1 MVPCCHFRGPNY
13 SCVAMRTIVLSIFIL
28 ISVVASAQGT
38 LRGVVSDPK
47 GETLIGATV
56 VLKSDP
62 SKGVVT
68 DLDGRYSLQI
78 PSDGPTVLVFS
89 FVGFEPKEVTVTAKP
104 GEVVVQNVVLGE
116 KSVQIK
122 EFEVQA
128 KARRGSDG
136 YLDRMKSNAPA
147 ALDFISRD
155 AMLKTGDADAAA
167 AVKRISGVSTVGA
180 FVTVRGLADRY
191 LVTTINGG
199 RVPTLDPYTNNL
211 RLDLFP
217 TGLMDNIVITKTLT
231 PDLPGDWAGAYMS
244 MNTSDFPDRLQVTV
258 ATTVGYNPNSTGRS
272 IVSSTASGTDWLGR
286 DDGLRAIPTGVP
298 ERVEDYPTFIDPSL
312 YQQLTLLGLGDYLNG
327 FGITGSTPGFS
338 TEGGTMTTTSTQ
350 QHLALTQLGM
360 LAPGLLYDP
369 NAVQAGVNSYNNTY
383 DLAYFSP
390 QLNGELERLNTSW
403 DNSRWRVADAT
414 GSPNFNMNLSIG
426 NQLDLFKSRK
436 TPKQLGYLIG
446 FRYSNET
453 QNDEQSTI
461 LRTIERYEDEDPGD
475 TFNRK
480 GEQRVS
486 VVSSGWNAL
495 GNVSFKLNRNNNF
508 SLMAMGNVLGQ
519 NNARYLVFLDPTV
532 SGETF
537 VSEDQFWE
545 QRRMW
550 VYQYGSK
557 HFIPAMNLT
566 VTADASYSDGDRDV
580 LDLKVVQY
588 ILPADGGS
596 IDNVD
601 GALRPPARIFRF
613 LNEQLLDTRL
623 GFELPLGDRENK
635 VRKLKFG
642 GSYRWNE
649 RRNDQKYY
657 QVLGAPGPSQWE
669 DASRFRMR
677 DDGRFTSLYT
687 PFGSFKDN
695 DIGILNVIA
704 GYVMTDYSMTERIR
718 VAGGVRMEHT
728 DLVTDIYEFWEQGVA
743 PDDPIRGTVGD
754 LAIGGAGAPEPKPAV
769 PGSIDQWD
777 LLPSASLIMKLRAAE
792 KQPLDLRL
800 SYFRSL
806 SRPSFREFSV
816 VQLYDYLLQAPVYGN
831 PDLQMTTIDNYDL
844 RLERFFKGGDNVSI
858 STFYKSFQNHI
869 ELLQTAQGGFTWRN
883 AEFSE
888 VYGLELEGRFRLLRD
903 LEFRGNL
910 TLMDSRSELKTFLN
924 GEEVRYETPMFGQA
938 PYIVNTTL
946 TYSMDSIGLSFSASY
961 NVQGPKLAV
970 TNAELDPTGIRAY
983 EMPRHL
989 IDLTLRKR
997 FGDHWSAMFR
1007 VRDLL
1012 NAPQRRTYRFEQGY
1026 VGDFDRFAFGTEYLL
1041 TLAYTI
1047 R

>member
-1 MVPCCHFRGPNY
+1 MLHRSLLALLLLLSGMM
-13 SCVAMRTIVLSIFIL
+13 AM
-28 ISVVASAQGT
+28 AQGT
-38 LRGVVSDPK
+38 LRGTVSDPN

-62 SKGVVT
+62 GQGVVT
-68 DLDGRYSLQI
+68 DLDGRYSLGI
-78 PSDGPTVLVFS
+78 ISSAPTVVVFS
-89 FVGFEPKEVTVTAKP
+89 FIGFETKEVTVTLSN
-104 GEVVVQNVVLGE
+104 GEVKVQNVTLGE

-128 KARRGSDG
+128 KARRGSDT

-167 AVKRISGVSTVGA
+167 AVKRVSGVSTVGA

-231 PDLPGDWAGAYMS
+231 PDLPADWAGAYLS
-244 MNTSDFPDRLQVTV
+244 MNTSDYPDRLQVSV
-258 ATTVGYNPNSTGRS
+258 ATTVGYNPNSTGRT
-272 IVSSTASGTDWLGR
+272 IVSSQASGTDWLGR
-286 DDGLRAIPTGVP
+286 DDGLRAIPNGVP
-298 ERVEDYPTFIDPSL
+298 TRVEDYPLFIDPSL
-312 YQQLTLLGLGDYLNG
+312 YQQLSVLGLGSYLNG
-327 FGITGSTPGFS
+327 YGITSATPGFN
-338 TEGGTMTTTSTQ
+338 TQGGQMVTTNTQ
-350 QHLALTQLGM
+350 QHLALTQLG
-360 LAPGLLYDP
+360 LLPPALLYDA
-369 NAVQAGVNSYNNTY
+369 NAVQAAVNAYNGTY

-390 QLNGELERLNTSW
+390 TFNGGLETLNNSW
-403 DNSRWRVADAT
+403 DNSRWRVGSTT
-414 GSPNFNMNLSIG
+414 GSPNLNMNLSIG
-426 NQLDLFKSRK
+426 NQIDVFKKRK
-436 TPKQLGYLIG
+436 EPRQLGFLLG
-446 FRYSNET
+446 LRYSTET
-453 QNDEQSTI
+453 QNDEHSTI
-461 LRTIERYEDEDPGD
+461 LRTIERFEDENPGD

-480 GEQRVS
+480 GDQRVS

-495 GNVSFKLNRNNNF
+495 GNISFKLDRNNSF

-519 NNARYLVFLDPTV
+519 NNARHLVFLDPTV

-537 VSEDQFWE
+537 VSEEQFWE

-550 VYQYGSK
+550 VFQYGSK
-557 HFIPAMNLT
+557 HLIPALNLT
-566 VTADASYSDGDRDV
+566 VNADVSYTDGDRDV
-580 LDLKVVQY
+580 LDFKVVQY
-588 ILPADGGS
+588 IMPAPGES

-601 GALRPPARIFRF
+601 GALRPPGRIFRF
-613 LNEQLLDTRL
+613 LNEELLDARL
-623 GFELPLGDRENK
+623 GFERPLGDRENK

-642 GSYRWNE
+642 GAYRWNQ
-649 RRNDQKYY
+649 RTNDQNYY

-669 DASRFRMR
+669 DASRFRMGEE
-677 DDGRFTSLYT
+677 GRFVSLYA

-695 DIGILNVIA
+695 DIGILNVA
-704 GYVMTDYSMTERIR
+704 AAYAMTDYSFTERIR
-718 VAGGVRMEHT
+718 VAGGLRAEHT
-728 DLVTDIYEFWEQGVA
+728 DLVSDIRDFHEKGVA
-743 PDDPIRGTVGD
+743 ADDPIRGTVGD
-754 LAIGGAGAPEPKPAV
+754 LAIGGASAPEPKPAV
-769 PGSIDQWD
+769 PGTIEQWD
-777 LLPSASLIMKLRAAE
+777 LLPSANLILKLRPIE
-792 KQPLDLRL
+792 KQSLNLRL

-816 VQLYDYLLQAPVYGN
+816 TQLYDYLLQAPVYGN
-831 PDLQMTTIDNYDL
+831 PDLRMTRIDNYDV
-844 RLERFFKGGDNVSI
+844 RLERFFESGDNVSI
-858 STFYKSFQNHI
+858 SGFYKYFVDHI

-883 AEFSE
+883 AGSSQVLGME
-888 VYGLELEGRFRLLRD
+888 VGGRKRLLRN
-903 LEFRGNL
+903 LELRGNL
-910 TLMDSRSELKTFLN
+910 TLMNSRSELVTQLD
-924 GEEVRYETPMFGQA
+924 GQEVRYETPMFGQA
-938 PYIVNTTL
+938 PYILNGTMSYMADSLKL
-946 TYSMDSIGLSFSASY
+946 TVSVSY

-989 IDLTLRKR
+989 IDITLNKR
-997 FGDHWSAMFR
+997 FGGHWNVLFR

-1012 NAPQRRTYRFEQGY
+1012 NSPQRRTYRFEQGY

>member
-1 MVPCCHFRGPNY
+1 MLHRSLLALLLLLSGMM
-13 SCVAMRTIVLSIFIL
+13 AM
-28 ISVVASAQGT
+28 AQGT
-38 LRGVVSDPK
+38 LRGTVSDPN

-56 VLKSDP
+56 VLKSDL
-62 SKGVVT
+62 SQGVVT
-68 DLDGRYSLQI
+68 DLDGRYSLVI
-78 PSDGPTVLVFS
+78 KSSAPTVVVFS
-89 FVGFEPKEVTVTAKP
+89 FIGYEAKEVTVVLSNGDVK
-104 GEVVVQNVVLGE
+104 VQNVTLGE

-128 KARRGSDG
+128 KARRSGDT
-136 YLDRMKSNAPA
+136 YLDRMKSNSPT

-167 AVKRISGVSTVGA
+167 AVKRVSGVSTVGA

-231 PDLPGDWAGAYMS
+231 PDLPADWAGAYLS
-244 MNTSDFPDRLQVTV
+244 MNTSDYPDRLQVSV
-258 ATTVGYNPNSTGRS
+258 ATTMGYNPNSTGRT
-272 IVSSTASGTDWLGR
+272 IVSSQASGTDWLGR
-286 DDGLRAIPTGVP
+286 DDGLRAIPYGVP
-298 ERVEDYPTFIDPSL
+298 TRVEDYPLFIDPSL
-312 YQQLTLLGLGDYLNG
+312 YQQLSALGLGSYLNG
-327 FGITGSTPGFS
+327 YGITSTTPGFN
-338 TEGGTMTTTSTQ
+338 TQGGQMVTNNTQ
-350 QHLALTQLGM
+350 QHLALTQLG
-360 LAPGLLYDP
+360 LLPPALLYDA
-369 NAVQAGVNSYNNTY
+369 NAVQAAVNAYNGTY
-383 DLAYFSP
+383 DIAYFSP
-390 QLNGELERLNTSW
+390 IFNGELETLNTSW
-403 DNSRWRVADAT
+403 DNSRWRVGITT
-414 GSPNFNMNLSIG
+414 GSPNLNMNLSIG
-426 NQLDLFKSRK
+426 NQIDIFKKRK
-436 TPKQLGYLIG
+436 EPRQLGFLLG
-446 FRYSNET
+446 LRYSTET
-453 QNDEQSTI
+453 QNDEHSTI
-461 LRTIERYEDEDPGD
+461 LRTIERFEDENPGD

-480 GEQRVS
+480 GDQRVS

-495 GNVSFKLNRNNNF
+495 GNISFKLDRNNSF

-519 NNARYLVFLDPTV
+519 NNARHLVFLDPTV

-537 VSEDQFWE
+537 VSEEQFWE

-550 VYQYGSK
+550 VLQYGSK
-557 HFIPAMNLT
+557 HLIPALNLT
-566 VTADASYSDGDRDV
+566 VNADVSYTDGDRDV
-580 LDLKVVQY
+580 LDFKVVQY
-588 ILPADGGS
+588 IQPGPGES

-601 GALRPPARIFRF
+601 GALRPPGRIFRF
-613 LNEQLLDTRL
+613 LDEEILDARL
-623 GFELPLGDRENK
+623 GFERPLGDRENK

-642 GSYRWNE
+642 GAYRWNQ
-649 RRNDQKYY
+649 RTNDQNYY

-669 DASRFRMR
+669 EASRFQMGQ
-677 DDGRFTSLYT
+677 DGRFVSLYA

-695 DIGILNVIA
+695 DIGILNVA
-704 GYVMTDYSMTERIR
+704 AAYAMTDHSITERVR
-718 VAGGVRMEHT
+718 VAGGLRAEYT
-728 DLVTDIYEFWEQGVA
+728 DLISDIRDFYDQGVA
-743 PDDPIRGTVGD
+743 ADDPVRGTVGD
-754 LAIGGAGAPEPKPAV
+754 LAIGGASAPEPKPAV
-769 PGSIDQWD
+769 PGTIEQWD
-777 LLPSASLIMKLRAAE
+777 LLPSVNLILKLRPVE
-792 KQPLDLRL
+792 KQPLNLRL

-831 PDLQMTTIDNYDL
+831 PELDMTRIDNYDI
-844 RLERFFKGGDNVSI
+844 RLERFFESGDNVSI
-858 STFYKSFQNHI
+858 SGFYKYFVGHI

-883 AEFSE
+883 AESSQ
-888 VYGLELEGRFRLLRD
+888 VLGLEIEGRKRLLRN
-903 LEFRGNL
+903 LEARGNL
-910 TLMDSRSELKTFLN
+910 TLMNSRSELVTRLD

-938 PYIVNTTL
+938 PYIVNGTL
-946 TYSMDSIGLSFSASY
+946 SYMADSLKLTVSVSY

-989 IDLTLRKR
+989 IDITLNKR
-997 FGDHWSAMFR
+997 FGEHWNVLFR

-1012 NAPQRRTYRFEQGY
+1012 NSPQRRTYRFEQGY

>member
-1 MVPCCHFRGPNY
+1 
-13 SCVAMRTIVLSIFIL
+13 VAKRTFLFLIL
-28 ISVVASAQGT
+28 ALVSVVGWSQGT
-38 LRGVVSDPK
+38 VRGVVSDPK

-56 VLKSDP
+56 VLKADP

-68 DLDGRYSLQI
+68 DLDGRYSLSI
-78 PSDGPTVLVFS
+78 PSSAPVILVYS

-116 KSVQIK
+116 KSVMIK
-122 EFEVQA
+122 EFEVEA

-258 ATTVGYNPNSTGRS
+258 SATVGFNPNSTGRS
-272 IVSSTASGTDWLGR
+272 IVSSASSGTDWLGR
-286 DDGLRAIPTGVP
+286 DDGLRAIPDGVP
-298 ERVEDYPTFIDPSL
+298 DRVEDYPTFIDPSL
-312 YQQLTLLGLGDYLNG
+312 YQQLSILGLGSYLNG
-327 FGITGSTPGFS
+327 YGITANTPGFD
-338 TEGGTMTTTSTQ
+338 TPGGTMTIGNTQ

-360 LAPGLLYDP
+360 LAPALLYDA
-369 NAVQAGVNSYNNTY
+369 NAVQGGVALYNSTY

-390 QLNGELERLNTSW
+390 ILNGGLEQLNTSW
-403 DNSRWRVADAT
+403 DNSRWRVAEAT
-414 GSPNFNMNLSIG
+414 GAPNYNMNLSIG
-426 NQLDLFKSRK
+426 NQIELFKK
-436 TPKQLGYLIG
+436 KKPKQLGYLLG
-446 FRYSNET
+446 FRYSSDT
-453 QNDEQSTI
+453 QNDEHSTI

-557 HFIPAMNLT
+557 HFIPALNLT
-566 VTADASYSDGDRDV
+566 VTADASYSDGDRDI

-601 GALRPPARIFRF
+601 GALRPPARIFRY

-623 GFELPLGDRENK
+623 AFELPYSDRENK

-642 GSYRWNE
+642 GAYRWNQ

-657 QVLGAPGPSQWE
+657 QVIGAPGPSQWE

-677 DDGRFTSLYT
+677 EDGRFTSLYT

-695 DIGILNVIA
+695 DIGILNVA
-704 GYVMTDYSMTERIR
+704 AAFAMVDHSFTERIR
-718 VAGGVRMEHT
+718 FAGGLRAEHT
-728 DLVTDIYEFWEQGVA
+728 DLVSDIYEFWEQGVA
-743 PDDPIRGTVGD
+743 ADDPIRGTVGD

-769 PGSIDQWD
+769 PGTIAQWD
-777 LLPSASLIMKLRAAE
+777 LLPSASMIFKLREAE
-792 KQPLDLRL
+792 ERPVNLRL

-831 PDLQMTTIDNYDL
+831 PELRMTRVDNYDL
-844 RLERFFKGGDNVSI
+844 RIERFFSGGDNVSL
-858 STFYKSFQNHI
+858 SGFYKAFKDHI

-888 VYGLELEGRFRLLRD
+888 VYGLEIEGRFSLLRN
-903 LEFRGNL
+903 LEFRGNI
-910 TLMDSRSELKTFLN
+910 TLMDSRSELVTVLN

-1012 NAPQRRTYRFEQGY
+1012 NSPQRRTYRFEQGY
-1026 VGDFDRFAFGTEYLL
+1026 VGDFDRFAYGTEYLL

>member
-1 MVPCCHFRGPNY
+1 M
-13 SCVAMRTIVLSIFIL
+13 AM
-28 ISVVASAQGT
+28 AQGT
-38 LRGVVSDPK
+38 LRGTVSDPN

-62 SKGVVT
+62 GQGVVT
-68 DLDGRYSLQI
+68 DLDGRYSLGI
-78 PSDGPTVLVFS
+78 FSSAPTVVVFS
-89 FVGFEPKEVTVTAKP
+89 FIGFEAKEVTVTLSN
-104 GEVVVQNVVLGE
+104 GEVKVQNVTLGE

-128 KARRGSDG
+128 KARRGSDT

-167 AVKRISGVSTVGA
+167 AVKRVSGVSTVGA

-231 PDLPGDWAGAYMS
+231 PDLPADWAGAYLS
-244 MNTSDFPDRLQVTV
+244 MNTSDYPDRLQVSV
-258 ATTVGYNPNSTGRS
+258 ATTVGYNPNSTGRT
-272 IVSSTASGTDWLGR
+272 IVSSQASGTDWLGR
-286 DDGLRAIPTGVP
+286 DDGLRAIPDGVP
-298 ERVEDYPTFIDPSL
+298 TRVEDYPLFIDPSL
-312 YQQLTLLGLGDYLNG
+312 HQQLSVLGLGSYLNG
-327 FGITGSTPGFS
+327 YGITSATPGFN
-338 TEGGTMTTTSTQ
+338 TQGGQMVTTNTQ
-350 QHLALTQLGM
+350 QHLALTQLG
-360 LAPGLLYDP
+360 LLPPALLYDA
-369 NAVQAGVNSYNNTY
+369 NAVQAAVNAYNGIY

-390 QLNGELERLNTSW
+390 IFNGGLETLNTSW
-403 DNSRWRVADAT
+403 DNSRWRVGSTT
-414 GSPNFNMNLSIG
+414 GSPNLNMNLSIG
-426 NQLDLFKSRK
+426 NQIDVFKKRK
-436 TPKQLGYLIG
+436 EPRQLGFLLG
-446 FRYSNET
+446 LRYSTET
-453 QNDEQSTI
+453 QNDEHSTI
-461 LRTIERYEDEDPGD
+461 LRTIERFEDENPGD

-480 GEQRVS
+480 GDQRVS

-495 GNVSFKLNRNNNF
+495 GNISFKLDRNNSF

-519 NNARYLVFLDPTV
+519 NNARHLVFLDPTV

-537 VSEDQFWE
+537 VSEEQFWE

-557 HFIPAMNLT
+557 HLIPALNLT
-566 VTADASYSDGDRDV
+566 VNADVSYTDGDRDV
-580 LDLKVVQY
+580 LDFKVVQY
-588 ILPADGGS
+588 IMPAPGES

-601 GALRPPARIFRF
+601 GALRPPGRIFRF
-613 LNEQLLDTRL
+613 LNEELLDARL
-623 GFELPLGDRENK
+623 GFERPLGDRENK

-642 GSYRWNE
+642 GAYRWNQ
-649 RRNDQKYY
+649 RTNDQNYY

-669 DASRFRMR
+669 DASRFRMGE
-677 DDGRFTSLYT
+677 DGRFVSLYA

-695 DIGILNVIA
+695 DIGILNVA
-704 GYVMTDYSMTERIR
+704 AAYAMTDYSFTERIR
-718 VAGGVRMEHT
+718 VAGGLRAEHT
-728 DLVTDIYEFWEQGVA
+728 DLVSDIRDFHEKGVA
-743 PDDPIRGTVGD
+743 ADDPIRGTVGD
-754 LAIGGAGAPEPKPAV
+754 LAIGGASAPEPKPAV
-769 PGSIDQWD
+769 PGTIEQWD
-777 LLPSASLIMKLRAAE
+777 LLPSANLILKLRPIE
-792 KQPLDLRL
+792 KQPLNLRL

-831 PDLQMTTIDNYDL
+831 PDLRMTRIDNYDV
-844 RLERFFKGGDNVSI
+844 RLERFFESGDNVSI
-858 STFYKSFQNHI
+858 SGFYKYFVDHI

-883 AEFSE
+883 AGSSQVLGME
-888 VYGLELEGRFRLLRD
+888 VGGRKRLLRN
-903 LEFRGNL
+903 LELRGNL
-910 TLMDSRSELKTFLN
+910 TLMNSRSELVTQLD
-924 GEEVRYETPMFGQA
+924 GQEVRYETPMFGQA
-938 PYIVNTTL
+938 PYILNGTMSYMADSLKL
-946 TYSMDSIGLSFSASY
+946 TVSVSY

-989 IDLTLRKR
+989 IDITLNKR
-997 FGDHWSAMFR
+997 FGGHWNVLFR

-1012 NAPQRRTYRFEQGY
+1012 NSPQRRTYRFEQGY

>member
-1 MVPCCHFRGPNY
+1 MM
-13 SCVAMRTIVLSIFIL
+13 AM
-28 ISVVASAQGT
+28 AQGT
-38 LRGVVSDPK
+38 LRGTVSDPN

-62 SKGVVT
+62 GQGVVT
-68 DLDGRYSLQI
+68 DLDGRYSLVI
-78 PSDGPTVLVFS
+78 TSSVPTVVVFS
-89 FVGFEPKEVTVTAKP
+89 FIGFEAKEVTVTLSN
-104 GEVVVQNVVLGE
+104 GEVKVQNVTLGE

-128 KARRGSDG
+128 KARRGSDT

-167 AVKRISGVSTVGA
+167 AVKRVSGVSTVGA

-231 PDLPGDWAGAYMS
+231 PDLPADWAGAYLS
-244 MNTSDFPDRLQVTV
+244 MNTSDYPDRLQVSV
-258 ATTVGYNPNSTGRS
+258 ATTVGYNPNSTGRT
-272 IVSSTASGTDWLGR
+272 IVSSQASGTDWLGR
-286 DDGLRAIPTGVP
+286 DDGLRAIPDGVP
-298 ERVEDYPTFIDPSL
+298 TRVEDYPLFIDPSL
-312 YQQLTLLGLGDYLNG
+312 YQQLSVLGLGSYLNG
-327 FGITGSTPGFS
+327 YGITSATPGFN
-338 TEGGTMTTTSTQ
+338 TQGGQMVTTNTQ
-350 QHLALTQLGM
+350 QHLALTQLG
-360 LAPGLLYDP
+360 LLPPALLYDA
-369 NAVQAGVNSYNNTY
+369 NAVQAAVNAYNGTY

-390 QLNGELERLNTSW
+390 IFNGGLETLNTSW
-403 DNSRWRVADAT
+403 DNSRWRVGSTT
-414 GSPNFNMNLSIG
+414 GSPNLNMNLSIG
-426 NQLDLFKSRK
+426 NQIDVLKKRK
-436 TPKQLGYLIG
+436 EPRQLGFLIG
-446 FRYSNET
+446 LRYSTET
-453 QNDEQSTI
+453 QNDEHSTI
-461 LRTIERYEDEDPGD
+461 LRTIERFEDEDPGD

-480 GEQRVS
+480 GDQRVS

-495 GNVSFKLNRNNNF
+495 GNISFKLDRNNSF
-508 SLMAMGNVLGQ
+508 SLTAMGNVLGQ
-519 NNARYLVFLDPTV
+519 NNARHLVFLDPTV

-537 VSEDQFWE
+537 VSEEQFWE

-557 HFIPAMNLT
+557 HLIPALNLT
-566 VTADASYSDGDRDV
+566 VNADVSYTDGDRDV
-580 LDLKVVQY
+580 LDFKVVQY
-588 ILPADGGS
+588 IMPAPGES

-601 GALRPPARIFRF
+601 GALRPPGRIFRF
-613 LNEQLLDTRL
+613 LNEELLDARL
-623 GFELPLGDRENK
+623 GFERPLGDRENK

-642 GSYRWNE
+642 GAYRWNQ
-649 RRNDQKYY
+649 RTNDQNYY

-669 DASRFRMR
+669 DASRFRMGE
-677 DDGRFTSLYT
+677 DGRFVSLYA

-695 DIGILNVIA
+695 DIGILNVA
-704 GYVMTDYSMTERIR
+704 AAYAMTDYSFTERIR
-718 VAGGVRMEHT
+718 VAGGLRAEHT
-728 DLVTDIYEFWEQGVA
+728 DLVSDIRDFHEKGVA
-743 PDDPIRGTVGD
+743 ADDPIRGTVGD
-754 LAIGGAGAPEPKPAV
+754 LAIGGASAPEPKPAV
-769 PGSIDQWD
+769 PGTIEQWD
-777 LLPSASLIMKLRAAE
+777 LLPSANLILKLRPIE
-792 KQPLDLRL
+792 KQPLNLRL

-831 PDLQMTTIDNYDL
+831 PDLRMTRIDNYDV
-844 RLERFFKGGDNVSI
+844 RLERFFESGDNVSI
-858 STFYKSFQNHI
+858 SGFYKYFVDHI

-883 AEFSE
+883 AGSSQVLGME
-888 VYGLELEGRFRLLRD
+888 VEGRKRLLRN
-903 LEFRGNL
+903 LELRGNL
-910 TLMDSRSELKTFLN
+910 TLMNSRSELVTQLN

-938 PYIVNTTL
+938 PYILNGTMSYMADSLKL
-946 TYSMDSIGLSFSASY
+946 TVSVSY

-989 IDLTLRKR
+989 IDITMNKR
-997 FGDHWSAMFR
+997 FGEHWNVLFR

-1012 NAPQRRTYRFEQGY
+1012 NSPQRRTYRFEQGY

>member
-1 MVPCCHFRGPNY
+1 MM
-13 SCVAMRTIVLSIFIL
+13 AM
-28 ISVVASAQGT
+28 AQGT
-38 LRGVVSDPK
+38 LRGTVSDPN

-62 SKGVVT
+62 GQGVVT
-68 DLDGRYSLQI
+68 DLDGHYSLGI
-78 PSDGPTVLVFS
+78 ISSAPTVVVFS
-89 FVGFEPKEVTVTAKP
+89 FIGFEAKEVTVTLSN
-104 GEVVVQNVVLGE
+104 GEVKVQNVTLGE

-128 KARRGSDG
+128 KARRGSDT

-167 AVKRISGVSTVGA
+167 AVKRVSGVSTVGA

-231 PDLPGDWAGAYMS
+231 PDLPADWAGAYLS
-244 MNTSDFPDRLQVTV
+244 MNTSDYPDRLQVSV
-258 ATTVGYNPNSTGRS
+258 ATTVGYNPNSTGRT
-272 IVSSTASGTDWLGR
+272 IVSSQASGTDWLGR
-286 DDGLRAIPTGVP
+286 DDGLRAIPDGVP
-298 ERVEDYPTFIDPSL
+298 TRVEDYPLFIDPSL
-312 YQQLTLLGLGDYLNG
+312 YQQLSVLGLGSYLNG
-327 FGITGSTPGFS
+327 YGITSATPGFN
-338 TEGGTMTTTSTQ
+338 TQGGQMVTTNTQ
-350 QHLALTQLGM
+350 QHLALTQLG
-360 LAPGLLYDP
+360 LLPPALLYDA
-369 NAVQAGVNSYNNTY
+369 NAVQAAVNAYNGTY

-390 QLNGELERLNTSW
+390 IFNGGLETLNTSW
-403 DNSRWRVADAT
+403 DNSRWRVGSTT
-414 GSPNFNMNLSIG
+414 GSPNLNMNLSIG
-426 NQLDLFKSRK
+426 NQIDVLKKRK
-436 TPKQLGYLIG
+436 EPRQLGFLIG
-446 FRYSNET
+446 LRYSTET
-453 QNDEQSTI
+453 QNDEHSTI
-461 LRTIERYEDEDPGD
+461 LRTIERFEDENPGD

-480 GEQRVS
+480 GDQRVS

-495 GNVSFKLNRNNNF
+495 GNISFKLDRNNSF
-508 SLMAMGNVLGQ
+508 SLTAMGNVLGQ
-519 NNARYLVFLDPTV
+519 NNARHLVFLDPTV

-537 VSEDQFWE
+537 VSEEQFWE

-557 HFIPAMNLT
+557 HLIPALNLT
-566 VTADASYSDGDRDV
+566 VNADVSYTDGDRDV
-580 LDLKVVQY
+580 LDFKVVQY
-588 ILPADGGS
+588 IMPAPGES

-601 GALRPPARIFRF
+601 GALRPPGRIFRF
-613 LNEQLLDTRL
+613 LNEELLDARL
-623 GFELPLGDRENK
+623 GFERPLGDRENK

-642 GSYRWNE
+642 GAYRWNQ
-649 RRNDQKYY
+649 RTNDQNYY

-669 DASRFRMR
+669 DASRFRMGE
-677 DDGRFTSLYT
+677 DGRFVSLYA

-695 DIGILNVIA
+695 DIGILNVA
-704 GYVMTDYSMTERIR
+704 AAYAMTDYSFTERIR
-718 VAGGVRMEHT
+718 VAGGLRAEHT
-728 DLVTDIYEFWEQGVA
+728 DLVSDIRDFHEKGVA
-743 PDDPIRGTVGD
+743 ADDPIRGTVGD
-754 LAIGGAGAPEPKPAV
+754 LAIGGASAPEPKPAV
-769 PGSIDQWD
+769 PGTIEQWD
-777 LLPSASLIMKLRAAE
+777 LLPSANLILKLRPIE
-792 KQPLDLRL
+792 KQPLNLRL

-831 PDLQMTTIDNYDL
+831 PDLRMTRIDNYDV
-844 RLERFFKGGDNVSI
+844 RLERFFESGDNVSI
-858 STFYKSFQNHI
+858 SGFYKYFVDHI

-883 AEFSE
+883 AGSSQVLGME
-888 VYGLELEGRFRLLRD
+888 VEGRKRLLRN
-903 LEFRGNL
+903 LELRGNL
-910 TLMDSRSELKTFLN
+910 TLMNSRSELVTQLN

-938 PYIVNTTL
+938 PYILNGTMSYMADSLKL
-946 TYSMDSIGLSFSASY
+946 TVSVSY

-989 IDLTLRKR
+989 IDITMNKR
-997 FGDHWSAMFR
+997 FGEHWNVLFR

-1012 NAPQRRTYRFEQGY
+1012 NSPQRRTYRFEQGY